1 MINSKNG
8 FRPYEIISKI
18 IITDKEFSI
27 ENGLLTQSLKM
38 KRFNIMQKYEEE
50 IEKLYQKN

>member
-38 KRFNIMQKYEEE
+38 KRFNIMKKYEEE

>member
-1 MINSKNG
+1 MEAKNG

-38 KRFNIMQKYEEE
+38 KRFDIMQKYKEE

>member
-1 MINSKNG
+1 MVNAKNG

-18 IITDKEFSI
+18 IITDKEFSV

-38 KRFNIMQKYEEE
+38 KRFDIMQKYKEE